1 MSAPMVRAILNGS
14 KTQTR
19 RVVKPQPEFERVE
32 RFGDSWKWKK
42 GEDWFSG
49 ATTEQLISK
58 TGLLHESRCHY
69 SIGQKLWVKET
80 FCTTFDDAQKE
91 WSPIYRADGKIVI
104 DDAGMAKWKPSIFMP
119 RKYSRITLEIT
130 GVSVQ
135 RLQEISEEDALEE
148 GVEFHP
154 KSKQFFKLYN
164 CKDGISTTAKQS
176 FGSLWMSIHGADSW
190 DKNEWIWKIEF
201 KNL

>member
-19 RVVKPQPEFERVE
+19 RICNPQPALGFLQRGVVAAVPQWPIQEGIR
-32 RFGDSWKWKK
+32 
-42 GEDWFSG
+42 WFMKDGFS
-49 ATTEQLISK
+49 QLVPCPFK
-58 TGLLHESRCHY
+58 PAMR
-69 SIGQKLWVKET
+69 LWVKET
-80 FCTTFDDAQKE
+80 FQTCEKCG
-91 WSPIYRADGKIVI
+91 SLNYRATVNKPKNC
-104 DDAGMAKWKPSIFMP
+104 AGCDEYLAKWKPSIFMP
-119 RKYSRITLEIT
+119 RVASRITLDIT

-176 FGSLWMSIHGADSW
+176 FYSLWMSIHGADSW
-190 DKNEWIWKIEF
+190 DKNEWVWKISF